1 MHTKKNNL
9 IKHKKK
15 SRSRRGG
22 FWPFDNSQQQQLNT
36 QQPQQSLFIFK
47 SDQLS
52 IQSIPTIGYKQI
64 GIIHMS
70 ESAGINAVRQIGTN
84 FANMFG
90 SKGFDNTVYDKLR
103 NQTFKKL
110 INMISPNNKVF
121 NIRMDLETSSK
132 DTGIFLHLYGDL
144 CEQTGSTVPTTT
156 TTTASGISQMPPS
169 TTDSGISQIP
179 PPPPINIPP
188 STMPTVPSTIMQST
202 ASSAIPSSTT
212 N

>member
-22 FWPFDNSQQQQLNT
+22 FWPFDNNSQQQQ
-36 QQPQQSLFIFK
+36 QQPQQSSFIYK

-52 IQSIPTIGYKQI
+52 IQSIPLTGYKQI

-70 ESAGINAVRQIGTN
+70 ESAGINAVRQFGTN
-84 FANMFG
+84 LSNMFG
-90 SKGFDNTVYDKLR
+90 SKGFDNFIYDKLR

-110 INMISPNNKVF
+110 ISMISPTNKVF
-121 NIRMDLETSSK
+121 NIRIDIETNSK

-156 TTTASGISQMPPS
+156 TASGISQMPPPS
-169 TTDSGISQIP
+169 TTV
-179 PPPPINIPP
+179 PINIPP
-188 STMPTVPSTIMQST
+188 PTGMSVIPPPMPTVPIKIPPSTIMQST
-202 ASSAIPSSTT
+202 ASSAIP